1 MYNQQ
6 VSHTPFNA
14 FFSITMTL
22 LLVYTFTYP
31 CTQNFHHIVFSSYT
45 FFPLS
50 FKEAGWSTT
59 YSFCKIIYSKILI
72 CVHDNDNF
80 GHKQSMSKGKNQV
93 GFKTWTFSN
102 NIFNYR
108 ALYQKEINIV
118 LTWSQSIS
126 PLNCIHFYTYRYVL
140 VYIYIC

>member
-1 MYNQQ
+1 
-6 VSHTPFNA
+6 
-14 FFSITMTL
+14 
-22 LLVYTFTYP
+22 
-31 CTQNFHHIVFSSYT
+31 
-45 FFPLS
+45 
-50 FKEAGWSTT
+50 
-59 YSFCKIIYSKILI
+59 
-72 CVHDNDNF
+72 
-80 GHKQSMSKGKNQV
+80 MSKGKNQV

-140 VYIYIC
+140 VYIYIFVSFENKK